1 MSRLDRPIKPAKGSP
16 ICDVDGTPRS
26 YGPISSSVV
35 DPDLGKWSEWFCLP
49 EAGALFCTD
58 MYEVEIC
65 GNDRVLRPLTKDGGW
80 WKPHPDATLW
90 RCRFRWPRVKAPPV
104 PPEDRGWSNWYRVVS
119 SGTQFDLE
127 KFEVQFCDPAGN
139 FQPTAETSTAW
150 RCRPRSNYAG
160 KPEFK
165 TKQHG
170 SVAVTTSS
178 GQQWQRLDTC
188 PRGSKVQLMFR
199 FGLPRYEVYTGQPD
213 ALAWAP
219 MPDSPEWL
227 KDELSNQNRS

>member
-1 MSRLDRPIKPAKGSP
+1 MSLIDQASSGGGYRVPVRAPELCPAEDRP
-16 ICDVDGTPRS
+16 R
-26 YGPISSSVV
+26 
-35 DPDLGKWSEWFCLP
+35 PD
-49 EAGALFCTD
+49 
-58 MYEVEIC
+58 
-65 GNDRVLRPLTKDGGW
+65 
-80 WKPHPDATLW
+80 
-90 RCRFRWPRVKAPPV
+90 
-104 PPEDRGWSNWYRVVS
+104 
-119 SGTQFDLE
+119 
-127 KFEVQFCDPAGN
+127 
-139 FQPTAETSTAW
+139 
-150 RCRPRSNYAG
+150 
-160 KPEFK
+160 FK

-170 SVAVTTSS
+170 SVSVTTSS

>member
-1 MSRLDRPIKPAKGSP
+1 MSLIDQAYSESGYRAQVGAPELCGAGSL
-16 ICDVDGTPRS
+16 S
-26 YGPISSSVV
+26 
-35 DPDLGKWSEWFCLP
+35 
-49 EAGALFCTD
+49 
-58 MYEVEIC
+58 
-65 GNDRVLRPLTKDGGW
+65 TK
-80 WKPHPDATLW
+80 
-90 RCRFRWPRVKAPPV
+90 
-104 PPEDRGWSNWYRVVS
+104 N
-119 SGTQFDLE
+119 
-127 KFEVQFCDPAGN
+127 
-139 FQPTAETSTAW
+139 
-150 RCRPRSNYAG
+150 
-160 KPEFK
+160 FK

>member
-1 MSRLDRPIKPAKGSP
+1 MTHFANALELAAQARNGHRVRFDRPIKPAKDSP
-16 ICDVDGTPRS
+16 ICGPDGTPYP
-26 YGPISSSVV
+26 YGPIASDSV
-35 DPDLGKWSEWFCLP
+35 DPDLGNWSEWFCIP
-49 EAGALFCTD
+49 ESGALFRALV
-58 MYEVEIC
+58 YEVETS
-65 GNDRVLRPLTKDGGW
+65 GNDRVLRPLDKDGDW
-80 WKPHPDATLW
+80 WRPHPDATHW
-90 RCRFRWPRVKAPPV
+90 RCRFRWPRA
-104 PPEDRGWSNWYRVVS
+104 N
-119 SGTQFDLE
+119 Q
-127 KFEVQFCDPAGN
+127 
-139 FQPTAETSTAW
+139 
-150 RCRPRSNYAG
+150 AG